1 MQTKYWYVFRRCWGN
16 APTFRH
22 PSYDSAVREAQR
34 LIEEGIDGEYEILE
48 AVALV
53 KEPPKFIVEK
63 FVLGAPI
70 NCDPQPDDIPF

>member
-1 MQTKYWYVFRRCWGN
+1 MQTKYWYVFRRWGN

-53 KEPPKFIVEK
+53 REPPKFIVEK

>member
-1 MQTKYWYVFRRCWGN
+1 MQTKYWYVFRRWGN

-34 LIEEGIDGEYEILE
+34 LIEERIEGEYEILE

>member
-1 MQTKYWYVFRRCWGN
+1 MQTKYWYVFRRWGS

-34 LIEEGIDGEYEILE
+34 LIEERIEGEYEILE

>member
-1 MQTKYWYVFRRCWGN
+1 
-16 APTFRH
+16 
-22 PSYDSAVREAQR
+22 VREAQR

-53 KEPPKFIVEK
+53 REPPKFIVEK